1 MKKKVIVLGG
11 GMVGSVMALDL
22 ASDVGYEVTVADGNR
37 EVLARLSAR
46 SEGRILTN
54 NEVDFA
60 SPESITMAV
69 KDHDIVVGAVP
80 GSLGFSMMGAVIR
93 AGKSMSDI
101 SFMGEDYFRWDGEA
115 KKAGVTLMEDV
126 GVSPGFSNVII
137 GRTVNELDKVESVDI
152 YVTGLPLEPVEPF
165 NYKFVF
171 SPDDCIEEYVRPVRL
186 KRDGKVIE
194 MPALSENRNYRFE
207 VPGVD
212 LPEMEGFLTDGLRSL
227 IRTIPAEN
235 ICEKTLRYPGTAER
249 LAFLRDVGLFSTE
262 PVNVKGQNVAPR
274 DLFAAIAYPRM
285 QLGDRE
291 KEFTFLQIE
300 VRGTSGGK
308 NLLHRYKVYD
318 ERDERTGFTSMARTT
333 GFPCVIMA
341 RLIAEGLVDMP
352 GVNAPEAIGDNPV
365 AVDRFISEMENRGV
379 KVLKEISGTA

>member
-22 ASDVGYEVTVADGNR
+22 ASDEAYEVTVADGNKDALDR
-37 EVLARLSAR
+37 IVAR
-46 SEGRILTN
+46 SKGRITPEN
-54 NEVDFA
+54 GVDFA
-60 SPESITMAV
+60 SPESITTSV

-80 GSLGFSMMGAVIR
+80 GSLGFAMMGAVIK

-101 SFMGEDYFRWDGEA
+101 SFMGEDYFQWNEEA

-137 GRTVNELDKVESVDI
+137 GSAVSGLDTVKSVDI
-152 YVTGLPLEPVEPF
+152 FVTGLPSDPVEPF

-186 KRDGKVIE
+186 KRDGKVVE
-194 MPALSENRNYRFE
+194 MPALSENRTYSFE
-207 VPGVD
+207 VGGVK

-227 IRTIPAEN
+227 ITTIPADN

-249 LAFLRDVGLFSTE
+249 LVFLREVGLFSTE
-262 PVNVKGQNVAPR
+262 PVAVKGNRVAPR

-285 QLGDRE
+285 QLGENE

-300 VRGTSGGK
+300 VRGTSDGK
-308 NLLHRYKVYD
+308 ELVHCYKIYD
-318 ERDERTGFTSMARTT
+318 ERDEKTGYTSMARTT
-333 GFPCVIMA
+333 GFPCAIMA
-341 RLIAEGLVDMP
+341 RLIAEGVVKLP
-352 GVNAPEAIGDNPV
+352 GVHAPEAIGDNPV
-365 AVDRFISEMENRGV
+365 AVGRFIKEMEKRGV
-379 KVLKEISGTA
+379 KVLKKISETV